1 MGEGAPEGL
10 VREKS
15 FLLEDPVMKTPQ
27 EYIDSLR
34 KLDLVVYMFGK
45 RVENVVDDPIIRPSM
60 NAVALTYALAM
71 KPEYEEIMTATSH
84 ITGKKINRFTHIHRS
99 VDDLVRKSKMGRLL
113 GSLTGCCFQRCVGM
127 DALNALSMT
136 TFDIDAKH
144 GTEYNRRFLAYLEY
158 VQENDLVC
166 DGAMTDPKG
175 DRALAPH
182 RQKDP
187 DLFLRVVEERKD
199 GIVVRGA
206 KAHQTGAVNSHEVI
220 VMPTI
225 AMKAEDRDYAVAFAL
240 PSDAKGIS
248 YIMGRQS
255 CDTRKLEAGAIDRG
269 NFAFGGHEALIVFDD
284 VFVPW
289 ERVFMFKEH
298 DFSGQLVEQFAS
310 YHRQSY
316 ACKVGVGD
324 VLIGAAQTAAEY
336 NGADS
341 ASHVRDKIIEMNH
354 LNETL
359 YCGCIACAAEGHREP
374 SGTYYVDS
382 LLANVHKQNVTRFP
396 YEIARLAQDIA
407 GGLMVTC
414 PSEDDLKSPE
424 TGKWVKK
431 YLQGRSSVSTENRIR
446 ILRLIENLT
455 LGSAAVGYLTESM
468 HGAGSPQAQRVMI
481 ARLAN
486 MKEKQKVAKKLAG
499 IAGDGA

>member
-1 MGEGAPEGL
+1 M
-10 VREKS
+10 
-15 FLLEDPVMKTPQ
+15 VMKTAQ
-27 EYIDSLR
+27 EYIESLR

-45 RVENVVDDPIIRPSM
+45 KVSNAVDDPIIRPSM
-60 NAVALTYALAM
+60 NAVAMTYAMAM
-71 KPEYEEIMTATSH
+71 NPEYGDIMTAVSH
-84 ITGKKINRFTHIHRS
+84 LTGKKINRFTHIHQS
-99 VDDLVRKSKMGRLL
+99 ADDLVKKSKMGRLM
-113 GSLTGCCFQRCVGM
+113 GAMTGCCFQRCVGM

-144 GTEYNRRFLAYLEY
+144 GTQYNERFLKYLAY

-175 DRALAPH
+175 DRSLPPH
-182 RQKDP
+182 KQADP
-187 DLFLRVVEERKD
+187 DLFLRIVEERKD

-225 AMKAEDRDYAVAFAL
+225 SMREEDRDYAVSFAL
-240 PSDAKGIS
+240 PSDTRGIT

-255 CDTRKLEAGAIDRG
+255 CDTRKLEKGKIDQG
-269 NFAFGGHEALIVFDD
+269 NVLFGGHEALIVFDN

-289 ERVFMFKEH
+289 ERVFMCREY

-324 VLIGAAQTAAEY
+324 VLIGAAQTVAEY
-336 NGADS
+336 NGADK
-341 ASHVRDKIIEMNH
+341 ASHVKDKIIEMNQ

-359 YCGCIACAAEGHREP
+359 YCGCIACASEGHREP
-374 SGTYYVDS
+374 SGTWYVS
-382 LLANVHKQNVTRFP
+382 PLLANVHKQNVTRFP

-407 GGLMVTC
+407 GGLMVTM
-414 PSEDDLKSPE
+414 PSEDDLQSPE
-424 TGKWVKK
+424 VGELVRK
-431 YLQGRSSVSTENRIR
+431 YFAGRDGIPMEDRVRV
-446 ILRLIENLT
+446 LRLIENIT
-455 LGSAAVGYLTESM
+455 MGTAAVGYLTESM
-468 HGAGSPQAQRVMI
+468 HGAGSPQAQRIMI
-481 ARLAN
+481 SRLVN
-486 MKEKQKVAKKLAG
+486 MKEKQKFSMRLCG
-499 IAGDGA
+499 IRNEKGEN